1 MQPWPRRGTQPRM
14 SCVRARRDCRRS
26 HAQSTRLL
34 EPGIELRT
42 LAQGAA
48 LPRHR
53 VRPPGS
59 IPCTVTSPRRTGSSV
74 ACASSASL
82 SGSTMAR
89 SLPPAEDDALPPSA
103 RSVRSWRANPLPGMT
118 RMQPLMQCCP
128 TCFGLISF
136 GLKVRLGLCEAG
148 GVETA
153 TTATLVGHGRKHQR
167 HNRPPWCNH
176 TRNFWISALQDSA
189 PALAGSWVANSQV
202 FLLCTRSY
210 SCNRKNQ
217 ARKQSA

>member
-118 RMQPLMQCCP
+118 RMQPLCSSA
-128 TCFGLISF
+128 FVSASENVAVSVGAAL
-136 GLKVRLGLCEAG
+136 LLGQYCMSWCQG
-148 GVETA
+148 NTA
-153 TTATLVGHGRKHQR
+153 ERPLRGWWGRNCHYWYCNSR
-167 HNRPPWCNH
+167 RPWP
-176 TRNFWISALQDSA
+176 QA
-189 PALAGSWVANSQV
+189 PA
-202 FLLCTRSY
+202 T
-210 SCNRKNQ
+210 
-217 ARKQSA
+217 